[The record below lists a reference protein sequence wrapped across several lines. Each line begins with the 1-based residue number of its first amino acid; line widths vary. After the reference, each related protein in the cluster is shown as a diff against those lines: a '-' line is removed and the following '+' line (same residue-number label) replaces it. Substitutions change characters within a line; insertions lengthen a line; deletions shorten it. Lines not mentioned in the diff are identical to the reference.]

1 MDIFSQDLWTE
12 GRSPGQSPAFSALL
26 ALLDRTPALLWAA
39 DSDYRFRS
47 LTGSGWSLA
56 GIPAGRHIGQP
67 VDSLFGSPAAIHAHR
82 EALRGSPGS
91 FHTELQGHS
100 LEAQVE
106 PLRGPGGVVEGAIG
120 VALDCTPRVMAETAL
135 RLSEQSYRS
144 LIEGAPY
151 AMCRATGSGQL
162 LQVNHAMLEMLGY
175 DPASETEL
183 LVRDLPYVYASPE
196 QFQAMLA
203 GLQSDVV
210 QGHESTWIR
219 LDGKPIQ
226 VRISV
231 RAVRDNAG
239 SLLHLDLIA
248 ENVTERKELE
258 ARLAQAQKM
267 QAIGQLAGGI
277 AHDFNNILTVI
288 NGYCDLLLAGPR
300 PESRERESLKLIRQA
315 GERAT
320 NLTQQL
326 LAFSRKQVTHQRPV
340 QLNQLVSEVLKL
352 SSRLIGEDITL
363 IEILGDAA
371 GQVLADEAQIHEM
384 LMNLVINAR
393 DAMAGGGR
401 FTVTTSATRV
411 EGDLAKRLDVPAGE
425 YALLTVTD
433 TGVGM
438 DEYVL
443 SRVFEPFFT
452 TKPAGKGTGLGLSS
466 VYGIVRQSRGAITV
480 DSFPGCG
487 TSFRIYLPQFN
498 GAQSSLA
505 AEPAPLEPVRGAST
519 ILLVEDEISVRDFA
533 ATVLARSGYTVLEA
547 ADGDEALALAANY
560 HEPIHLLFTDI
571 VMPGLSG
578 RDLAKRFAALHAESK
593 ILLTSGYSEALAG
606 NRSLD
611 ASINFLAKPFSAD
624 QLTRTV
630 DRILSGT

>member
-1 MDIFSQDLWTE
+1 
-12 GRSPGQSPAFSALL
+12 
-26 ALLDRTPALLWAA
+26 
-39 DSDYRFRS
+39 
-47 LTGSGWSLA
+47 
-56 GIPAGRHIGQP
+56 
-67 VDSLFGSPAAIHAHR
+67 
-82 EALRGSPGS
+82 
-91 FHTELQGHS
+91 
-100 LEAQVE
+100 
-106 PLRGPGGVVEGAIG
+106 
-120 VALDCTPRVMAETAL
+120 
-135 RLSEQSYRS
+135 
-144 LIEGAPY
+144 
-151 AMCRATGSGQL
+151 
-162 LQVNHAMLEMLGY
+162 
-175 DPASETEL
+175 
-183 LVRDLPYVYASPE
+183 
-196 QFQAMLA
+196 
-203 GLQSDVV
+203 
-210 QGHESTWIR
+210 
-219 LDGKPIQ
+219 
-226 VRISV
+226 RI
-231 RAVRDNAG
+231 
-239 SLLHLDLIA
+239 LHLDLIA

-300 PESRERESLKLIRQA
+300 PEGRERESLELIRQA

-326 LAFSRKQVTHQRPV
+326 LAFSRKQVTQRRPV
-340 QLNQLVSEVLKL
+340 PLNRLVSEVLKL
-352 SSRLIGEDITL
+352 SRRLIGENIAL
-363 IEILGDAA
+363 IEILGETV
-371 GQVLADEAQIHEM
+371 GQVLADEAQIHQM

-401 FTVTTSATRV
+401 FTVTTSAARV

-438 DEYVL
+438 DENVL

-487 TSFRIYLPQFN
+487 TSFRIYLPRW
-498 GAQSSLA
+498 GDAGPSVA
-505 AEPAPLEPVRGAST
+505 AEPPAPDLVRGAST
-519 ILLVEDEISVRDFA
+519 ILLVEDESSVRNFVA
-533 ATVLARSGYTVLEA
+533 AALARSGYTVLEA
-547 ADGDEALALAANY
+547 ADGEEALALAENY
-560 HEPIHLLFTDI
+560 REPIHLLFTDI

-578 RDLAKRFAALHAESK
+578 RDLAKRFGALHAESK
-593 ILLTSGYSEALAG
+593 ILLTSGYSETLAG

-611 ASINFLAKPFSAD
+611 ANINFLAKPFSAD

-630 DRILSGT
+630 DRILSEK

>member
-12 GRSPGQSPAFSALL
+12 GQLPDKSPVLSSLL
-26 ALLDRTPALLWAA
+26 SLLDRIPALVWATGP
-39 DSDYRFRS
+39 DCRFRS
-47 LTGSGWSLA
+47 LTGAGLSAA
-56 GIPAGRHIGQP
+56 GIHADRHLGQP
-67 VDSLFGSPAAIHAHR
+67 VDSLFGCPAAMDAHR
-82 EALRGSPGS
+82 KALHGSPGS
-91 FHTELQGHS
+91 FHAEVKGHS

-106 PLRGPGGVVEGAIG
+106 PLQGPDGVVEGVVG
-120 VALDCTPRVMAETAL
+120 VALDGTPRLMAETAL

-144 LIEGAPY
+144 LIEEAPY
-151 AMCRATGSGQL
+151 AMCRATESGQL

-175 DPASETEL
+175 DPASEADL
-183 LVRDLPYVYASPE
+183 LVRDLPYIYASPE
-196 QFQAMLA
+196 RFQALLA
-203 GLQSDVV
+203 GLQTGLL
-210 QGHESTWIR
+210 QGQESTWIR
-219 LDGKPIQ
+219 QDGKSIQ

-231 RAVRDNAG
+231 RAARDSAG
-239 SLLHLDLIA
+239 RILHLDLIA

-288 NGYCDLLLAGPR
+288 NGYCDLLLASQR
-300 PESRERESLKLIRQA
+300 HESRERESLELIRQA

-340 QLNQLVSEVLKL
+340 QLNQVVSEVLKL
-352 SSRLIGEDITL
+352 SRRLIGENIAL
-363 IEILGDAA
+363 IEILGETA
-371 GQVLADEAQIHEM
+371 GHVLADEAQIHQM

-393 DAMAGGGR
+393 DAMASGGR

-411 EGDLAKRLDVPAGE
+411 EGDLAKRLDVTPGD
-425 YALLTVTD
+425 YVLLTVTD

-438 DEYVL
+438 DEHVL

-466 VYGIVRQSRGAITV
+466 VYGIVRQSRGAVTV

-487 TSFRIYLPQFN
+487 TSFRIYLPQLN
-498 GAQSSLA
+498 GAQPSLA
-505 AEPAPLEPVRGAST
+505 AEMPGPEPVRSAST
-519 ILLVEDEISVRDFA
+519 ILLVEDESSVRNFA
-533 ATVLARSGYTVLEA
+533 AAVLARSGHTVLEA
-547 ADGDEALALAANY
+547 SDGEEALVLAEHY

-578 RDLAKRFAALHAESK
+578 RDLAKRFAALHGESK
-593 ILLTSGYSEALAG
+593 ILLTSGYSETLAG

-611 ASINFLAKPFSAD
+611 ASINFLAKPFSAE
-624 QLTRTV
+624 QLTRIV
-630 DRILSGT
+630 DRILSEK